1 MFEQEANMKSILDKT
16 VREIATEN
24 PASTKVFE
32 ALGID
37 YCCGGNR
44 SLQQAC
50 ERASLAPE
58 HVIEMLS
65 QAGARTQ
72 PESDSERNWAAAS
85 APELIAHIVNVHHA
99 YTRSEIPRI
108 TALLD
113 KVSARH
119 GAAHPEVLEVR
130 PLVAALA
137 GELMA
142 HMLKEEQ
149 ILFPFIEQLDGAE
162 QRPGIPAPCFGSIAY
177 PIARM
182 LADHNDAGALLARIR
197 ELTDGYAPPADACP
211 TFRAL
216 YKALD
221 EFERDLHLHIHL
233 ENNILFPAAQRLEEQ
248 ASATRG

>member
-1 MFEQEANMKSILDKT
+1 MQSMFEQEVNMESILNKT

-24 PASTKVFE
+24 PSSVKVFE

-37 YCCGGNR
+37 YCCGGKS

-50 ERASLAPE
+50 ERANVAPE

-65 QAGARTQ
+65 KVDGRAQS
-72 PESDSERNWAAAS
+72 ESNWAAAS
-85 APELIAHIVNVHHA
+85 APQLIAHIVNVHHA
-99 YTRSEIPRI
+99 YTRNEIPRI
-108 TALLD
+108 SALLD
-113 KVSARH
+113 KVCARH

-130 PLVAALA
+130 PLVSALA
-137 GELMA
+137 EELMT

-149 ILFPFIEQLDGAE
+149 ILFPFIEQLDGAK
-162 QRPGIPAPCFGSIAY
+162 QRPGIPAPCFGSIAH

-216 YKALD
+216 YAALE

-248 ASATRG
+248 ASAMRN